1 MLAHIIALLVGI
13 SVQTV
18 FLLLAFWIMI
28 KLQGLNYNFLGLL
41 GVAALV
47 GGLDQILDTILGH
60 YLGFYLAST
69 ISSPI
74 ILVAAFI
81 GIKKLTEADKTDV
94 MFTVAVGYAL
104 CFAMNMWLIGA
115 LLGDLRLPAKDSSF
129 TESDQT
135 LPAVEETNTP
145 PPSPPT
151 PVVKVATTNVLRQL
165 TIKGA
170 TENGNKSSVSLFVGG
185 KIYSVYSGSTTFVP
199 MDGKLAAV
207 KLEKVETHS
216 LTLNINGVSTVCPY

>member
-1 MLAHIIALLVGI
+1 MLAHVIALLVGI
-13 SVQTV
+13 TVQTA

-60 YLGFYLAST
+60 FLGFYLASS

-135 LPAVEETNTP
+135 LPSVEETNAAP
-145 PPSPPT
+145 PP
-151 PVVKVATTNVLRQL
+151 PVVKAAATNILKGL

-170 TENGNKSSVSLFVGG
+170 TQNGNKSSVTLFVDG
-185 KIYSVYSGSTTFVP
+185 KIYTIYSGDTTLVP
-199 MDGKLAAV
+199 MDGKLAPV
-207 KLEKVETHS
+207 KLEKVEAHS
-216 LTLNINGVSTVCPY
+216 LTLNVNGISSVCPY